1 MHATQQP
8 ALNAAVVFYGVLGCP
23 PPPPPRLLLNQALVA
38 AGLRILLGMVGWRT
52 ASPRRKPIR
61 DIFELA

>member
-8 ALNAAVVFYGVLGCP
+8 ALNAAVVFYGVLRC
-23 PPPPPRLLLNQALVA
+23 PPPRLLLNQALVA
-38 AGLRILLGMVGWRT
+38 AGLRILLGMVGWGT